1 MNLSQAIPI
10 YDITKSG
17 IIIGDVNGNLT
28 VCFRLHLPKVF
39 SLGENDFQNII
50 ENFRIFLE
58 LLGDDIL
65 VHKQDFYY
73 RRFFSMINR
82 SEDLSE
88 DTGKVR
94 DFLERAYQAHF
105 NERPYLSMEIHPLK
119 EFKILWCLKSML
131 LLMKMNF
138 CKM

>member
-73 RRFFSMINR
+73 RRFF
-82 SEDLSE
+82 
-88 DTGKVR
+88 
-94 DFLERAYQAHF
+94 
-105 NERPYLSMEIHPLK
+105 
-119 EFKILWCLKSML
+119 
-131 LLMKMNF
+131 
-138 CKM
+138 